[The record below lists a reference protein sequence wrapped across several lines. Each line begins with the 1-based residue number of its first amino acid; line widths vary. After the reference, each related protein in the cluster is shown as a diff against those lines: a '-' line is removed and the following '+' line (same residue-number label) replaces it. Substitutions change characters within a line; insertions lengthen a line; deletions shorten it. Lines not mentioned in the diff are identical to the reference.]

1 MKELKKYGIGQGEKA
16 VLWNILLK
24 AHTFISVDFFLSFY
38 IFLFQNEIIFKIIAL
53 KRNFILTFAAE
64 ITNTNN

>member
-24 AHTFISVDFFLSFY
+24 AYNY
-38 IFLFQNEIIFKIIAL
+38 IL
-53 KRNFILTFAAE
+53 
-64 ITNTNN
+64 

>member
-24 AHTFISVDFFLSFY
+24 AHTFISVDFS
-38 IFLFQNEIIFKIIAL
+38 
-53 KRNFILTFAAE
+53 FILYFF
-64 ITNTNN
+64 ISK

>member
-24 AHTFISVDFFLSFY
+24 AHTFISVDFFFHFIFFY
-38 IFLFQNEIIFKIIAL
+38 FKMKLFSKL
-53 KRNFILTFAAE
+53 LH
-64 ITNTNN
+64 